1 MKKIILV
8 SMYVIASVVMISCTN
23 DEPETALKNNDLINV
38 VADGGGTSG
47 QNTLPPPK

>member
-1 MKKIILV
+1 MCAIV
-8 SMYVIASVVMISCTN
+8 NVIMVSCTN
-23 DEPETALKNNDLINV
+23 DEPETASKSNTLKNV